1 MKELRCVN
9 SCLCA
14 CSLSRDKISMGRER
28 LSAVI
33 DPKDRNIIAYHEGG
47 HAIMAL
53 FTPGAMPLYKATIV
67 PRGPAL
73 GMVSFKCNFT

>member
-1 MKELRCVN
+1 
-9 SCLCA
+9 
-14 CSLSRDKISMGRER
+14 MGRER
-28 LSAVI
+28 RSAVI
-33 DPKDRNIIAYHEGG
+33 HPKDRNTVAYHEGG

-73 GMVSFKCNFT
+73 GLVSTN